1 MVLSAGG
8 QLGIGKTPTYALD
21 VSGAS
26 WIDGDLTINTTDPS
40 NNVGGKISAREI
52 VLTDP
57 STGATTTLNTLS
69 GGGGLSRGR
78 VYFLAN

>member
-21 VSGAS
+21 VSGTS

-40 NNVGGKISAREI
+40 NGVGGRINAREI

-57 STGATTTLNTLS
+57 DTGATATLNTLS